1 MLLDGGGSSSKPL
14 QGKGPLKPAP
24 KQGSSIEEW
33 MKRPSTPADQVVR
46 ESAPKGPVGPNPHY
60 DVPAWQNRW
69 EQLNSG
75 QPATEQPVTGWGNSR
90 GGPRGDYM
98 MAQQHEE
105 TEAERAKR
113 AEILGITT
121 GALTTTPELIK
132 DMTHRM
138 TREEYDALSD
148 KQRAAVDFNT
158 SLAKAVRRDLRLQDK
173 SDPSKEE
180 RKNYDAASE
189 SMFGKDHGSEIYAPE
204 TMALLRQLKV
214 KDTAD
219 DLDDYLGLKVAITE
233 DDLVNFDTG
242 PAEAG
247 AVIDGR
253 VPEAVRPSITYKQH
267 LVDSAQEALQA
278 QLAKGAKLLQDH
290 RSTLATSR
298 RSDIEDMGGVYKP
311 VTAMTGFGSDNLDR
325 MVSGTFD
332 ELLGYD
338 KKKISDSL
346 QLMRENL
353 PEDQV
358 KAFFDYADRRTREA
372 QQYNIELTPS
382 GQTDKS
388 YTPEQTRKLLGL
400 KK

>member
-1 MLLDGGGSSSKPL
+1 MLLDSGGSSKP

-24 KQGSSIEEW
+24 KSGGLDEW
-33 MKRPSTPADQVVR
+33 MRKPSTAADQVAH
-46 ESAPKGPVGPNPHY
+46 ESAPAGPKPPVGLNPHY

-173 SDPSKEE
+173 YDPSKEE

-219 DLDDYLGLKVAITE
+219 DLDVCLALGVS
-233 DDLVNFDTG
+233 
-242 PAEAG
+242 
-247 AVIDGR
+247 AVISD
-253 VPEAVRPSITYKQH
+253 RPKYM
-267 LVDSAQEALQA
+267 L
-278 QLAKGAKLLQDH
+278 
-290 RSTLATSR
+290 
-298 RSDIEDMGGVYKP
+298 
-311 VTAMTGFGSDNLDR
+311 
-325 MVSGTFD
+325 
-332 ELLGYD
+332 ELLG
-338 KKKISDSL
+338 
-346 QLMRENL
+346 
-353 PEDQV
+353 
-358 KAFFDYADRRTREA
+358 
-372 QQYNIELTPS
+372 
-382 GQTDKS
+382 G
-388 YTPEQTRKLLGL
+388 
-400 KK
+400 